1 MSDNKEIESLLKNI
15 QEGLKKY
22 TVQEL
27 NTAIVSFLNSKHD
40 KTQEIDFVLK
50 IVCDEFQIS
59 KKILKSSK
67 NARGVLQEAK
77 QIAYCLLHFNIGLSI
92 RYISDR
98 IFFNGHTSVFIGVQ
112 KFKNADHEHKAD
124 KVFIETYNK
133 LQTKLIENLTHTN

>member
-1 MSDNKEIESLLKNI
+1 MSDNKEIEALLKHI

-50 IVCDEFQIS
+50 IVCEEFQIS
-59 KKILKSSK
+59 KKTLKSK
-67 NARGVLQEAK
+67 NARGILQEAK

-92 RYISDR
+92 RYISNR
-98 IFFNGHTSVFIGVQ
+98 IFFNGHTSVFVGVQ
-112 KFKNADHEHKAD
+112 KYKNADHEHKAD
-124 KVFIETYNK
+124 RGFIETYNK
-133 LQTKLIENLTHTN
+133 LQTKLIENLTHIN